1 MFYHMMNFRKYWI
14 ISLNSIITEI
24 FTYQTL
30 FRYHWSF
37 VFDPAGRLCYY
48 WSLVVSIAFLY
59 NFWVI
64 IFRFSFAEIDENSIL
79 YWFCLDYFMDL
90 IYILDV
96 LFHFR
101 TGYLEVN
108 KKAMKFN
115 GWNINLRILNLILIN
130 ISANKIHNNFTTIGW
145 CTADRLY
152 KIASTL
158 HEFDNVLCGRTVF
171 ITTGLSIPL
180 FRIQIN
186 SKNISAGQS
195 VPVLGIYGSHRAAY
209 KLSKP
214 FQILFINSLSSRCL
228 SLECVCLSLA
238 PLPQG
243 IWGCCLW
250 RQWIH

>member
-1 MFYHMMNFRKYWI
+1 MRKQRVAMKKDLQRKLNHWDKDKDKPGYVLSYDVFLKVFNDL
-14 ISLNSIITEI
+14 ISLNSTITEI

-115 GWNINLRILNLILIN
+115 G
-130 ISANKIHNNFTTIGW
+130 
-145 CTADRLY
+145 
-152 KIASTL
+152 
-158 HEFDNVLCGRTVF
+158 
-171 ITTGLSIPL
+171 
-180 FRIQIN
+180 
-186 SKNISAGQS
+186 
-195 VPVLGIYGSHRAAY
+195 
-209 KLSKP
+209 
-214 FQILFINSLSSRCL
+214 
-228 SLECVCLSLA
+228 
-238 PLPQG
+238 
-243 IWGCCLW
+243 
-250 RQWIH
+250 